1 MTAVQALA
9 EALRTRLQALGT
21 TNRERAVRVI
31 DWQALSPS
39 VKLAVVRFDGRD
51 LLVSVTKNGAAVIA
65 SESGP
70 ASC

>member
-9 EALRTRLQALGT
+9 ETLRTRFGAIRLPA
-21 TNRERAVRVI
+21 RERAVRVI

-39 VKLAVVRFDGRD
+39 VRLAVVRFDGRD
-51 LLVSVTKNGAAVIA
+51 LLLSVTKNGAAVIA
-65 SESGP
+65 NSEH